1 LLRIVA
7 VMLAVT
13 GFTGQMG
20 TATFVL
26 FATQT
31 LHVSVRGYGLLL
43 ASSAVGSVIGG
54 LVNPVLAR
62 RVGPVPLLI
71 TVTCIGSA
79 RAIGMGLTP
88 NAVVLAALMACG
100 GFITTL
106 WNVVTV
112 SMRQREVPAELF
124 GRVNSVYR
132 MLGWGTR
139 PLGALA
145 GGIVA
150 EAAGLRAPFIVGGIL
165 RGAIFLAL
173 LPALLAAA
181 SPPGGKEN
189 GHQAA

>member
-1 LLRIVA
+1 
-7 VMLAVT
+7 
-13 GFTGQMG
+13 
-20 TATFVL
+20 
-26 FATQT
+26 
-31 LHVSVRGYGLLL
+31 
-43 ASSAVGSVIGG
+43 
-54 LVNPVLAR
+54 
-62 RVGPVPLLI
+62 
-71 TVTCIGSA
+71 
-79 RAIGMGLTP
+79 MGLAP
-88 NAVVLAALMACG
+88 NALVLGALMACG
-100 GFITTL
+100 GFTTTL

-145 GGIVA
+145 GGFLA

-181 SPPGGKEN
+181 VPPEGKEK
-189 GHQAA
+189 GTKRHE